1 MSEPAVQG
9 GVSEAGGEQRAG
21 PPAMHRPP
29 PNTPARRMALLIYL
43 LSPFLVLALLVWLI
57 LVAQRT
63 GPKMNAPPKG
73 AGAGE
78 TGMGKGLI
86 DARQKK

>member
-1 MSEPAVQG
+1 
-9 GVSEAGGEQRAG
+9 
-21 PPAMHRPP
+21 
-29 PNTPARRMALLIYL
+29 MALLIYL

-78 TGMGKGLI
+78 TGMGGGII
-86 DARQKK
+86 DTRQKK